1 MGRTVEEVREDGG
14 EIKAG
19 VPGGWFVVTRAMF
32 SHPVVGMQIK
42 SPRAEDASR
51 DAWPPFVAWQW
62 LIREARWQAETVM
75 VSGHRLQLQR
85 GQLSHSQRHL
95 ARQFNWGHKAVRE
108 FLARLARHGMID
120 VETQNLRSVNVCG
133 TSKTGTDKGT
143 ATTVITVRNYGV
155 YQQTPQQEGTANGT
169 AGAQEGHR
177 RGTKEKKVTR
187 EQVKEEKD
195 PTQPALETTSARD
208 ALAGLNGSSELMI
221 QDVLAWM
228 GRGERINAATWLADQ
243 VHLYGQDITRDS
255 YSKLKTDI
263 ATGAIIAQPLRVW
276 AKMAAGM
283 KAERAEAKT
292 QHQTKSE
299 RERAAAGW
307 MERRYGKKGT
317 S

>member
-1 MGRTVEEVREDGG
+1 
-14 EIKAG
+14 
-19 VPGGWFVVTRAMF
+19 MF

-187 EQVKEEKD
+187 EEPIEEVPNGTLASDAAAEPSKQID
-195 PTQPALETTSARD
+195 PLTAFNEYNELALKLGIPQAGKMTPDRRKKIAARLREHGGMPAWRE
-208 ALAGLNGSSELMI
+208 ALAKLGQSNFLLGRNSSGWTANLDFLVRPANFAKLLDGGYDNRSPFVVDRNPETENDRRTRELLAVITAPLAANG
-221 QDVLAWM
+221 DA
-228 GRGERINAATWLADQ
+228 R
-243 VHLYGQDITRDS
+243 
-255 YSKLKTDI
+255 K
-263 ATGAIIAQPLRVW
+263 
-276 AKMAAGM
+276 
-283 KAERAEAKT
+283 
-292 QHQTKSE
+292 
-299 RERAAAGW
+299 
-307 MERRYGKKGT
+307 
-317 S
+317 